1 MKNLKL
7 QQMNKMT
14 FQQTNNLKLMKL
26 LERVNVVV
34 PLKTILKTIIWIQIL
49 LMTILVIVEME
60 TGIEYDFARIL
71 LWV

>member
-60 TGIEYDFARIL
+60 TVIEYDFARIL